1 MTSINASIKSNI
13 KCANTNPISREVY
26 PIQPY
31 VIFNYINLWK
41 PEVLYMQI
49 LVYYRNET
57 NSYHIAEI
65 LDDRCA
71 IIPHFEALKMKLFGF
86 RY

>member
-1 MTSINASIKSNI
+1 MRVRILS
-13 KCANTNPISREVY
+13 VV
-26 PIQPY
+26 IQIQTY
-31 VIFNYINLWK
+31 VIFNYINLRK
-41 PEVLYMQI
+41 QEVLYMQI
-49 LVYYRNET
+49 LVYYWNET

-71 IIPHFEALKMKLFGF
+71 IIPHYFETMKMKLFGL